1 MEAFVIGPGN
11 YVKYEQFL
19 YGQVGHREPPPY
31 HPALPSL
38 RRTVNILNHL
48 PNELNHVPADHVFS
62 RVKDSG
68 ICMCISAGFSPW
80 VSHITQDSYQ

>member
-68 ICMCISAGFSPW
+68 VYVHLCQVLTVG
-80 VSHITQDSYQ
+80 ITHYSR